1 MQSTELIAPLAIQTP
16 FAINGDKNIPSQN
29 AQGTDTSSINLGFLP
44 ITSEPLDDGGIAP
57 ERIDFNGMFYLST
70 DQRTYLQNGGF
81 ITYDEDVATAI
92 GGYPQGAILNYLDS
106 NGNFSQVQSLLD
118 NNQYNFV
125 TTPSYI
131 NNTYWKFVSGKP
143 TVISVLE
150 QIYPVGAIFLGTT
163 STCPM
168 AALFGTWTL
177 VSSGKALWTGNG
189 TTGSG
194 GTSQANYYNA
204 PANTYIPAGLP
215 EIDGKW
221 GGNELSENPTVT
233 KAFSKYKGGN
243 PPAEGTGT
251 NYKIEFN
258 ASGANTIYGL
268 SSTVQPPA
276 YVVNVWRR
284 TA

>member
-1 MQSTELIAPLAIQTP
+1 MQSTELVAPLAIQTP
-16 FAINGDKNIPSQN
+16 IAINGDKNIPKQN

-70 DQRTYLQNGGF
+70 DQRTYLQNGGY
-81 ITYDEDVATAI
+81 ITYNDDVATAI

-106 NGNFSQVQSLLD
+106 NGNFSQVQSLID
-118 NNQYNFV
+118 NNQYNFI
-125 TTPSYI
+125 TTPGYI

-150 QIYPVGAIFLGTT
+150 QIYPVGAIFIGTT

-168 AALFGTWTL
+168 SAIFGTWVLVAQDRCLQGASENHEPNTTIAASL
-177 VSSGKALWTGNG
+177 PNITGRFGVVGSGSNVGWNTSVSSSGNAFYRLNG
-189 TTGSG
+189 IGDGGPAAASGSG
-194 GTSQANYYNA
+194 GF
-204 PANTYIPAGLP
+204 G
-215 EIDGKW
+215 
-221 GGNELSENPTVT
+221 
-233 KAFSKYKGGN
+233 
-243 PPAEGTGT
+243 
-251 NYKIEFN
+251 FN
-258 ASGANTIYGL
+258 ASRVNSQFSG
-268 SSTVQPPA
+268 STLQPSV

>member
-1 MQSTELIAPLAIQTP
+1 MQSTELVAPLAIQTP
-16 FAINGDKNIPSQN
+16 IAINGDKNIPKQN
-29 AQGTDTSSINLGFLP
+29 AQGTDTSSISLGFLP

-70 DQRTYLQNGGF
+70 DQRTYLQNGGY
-81 ITYDEDVATAI
+81 ITYNVEVATAI

-106 NGNFSQVQSLLD
+106 SGNFSQVQSLID

-150 QIYPVGAIFLGTT
+150 QVYPIGAIFIGTT
-163 STCPM
+163 SSCPM
-168 AALFGTWTL
+168 AAIFGTWEL
-177 VSSGKALWTGNG
+177 VAEDRCLQGSSENHQPNTTIPASLPNVKGGWYLGNG
-189 TTGSG
+189 G
-194 GTSQANYYNA
+194 YYDDHKS
-204 PANTYIPAGLP
+204 T
-215 EIDGKW
+215 
-221 GGNELSENPTVT
+221 
-233 KAFSKYKGGN
+233 
-243 PPAEGTGT
+243 
-251 NYKIEFN
+251 
-258 ASGANTIYGL
+258 ASGAIKVSKGGYGNNGARLSGQGSKFTLDVSANLNSIYSDNTT
-268 SSTVQPPA
+268 TVQPSA

>member
-1 MQSTELIAPLAIQTP
+1 MQSTELVAPLAIQTP
-16 FAINGDKNIPSQN
+16 IAINGDKNIPKQN

-70 DQRTYLQNGGF
+70 DQRTYLQNGGY
-81 ITYDEDVATAI
+81 ITYNDDVATAI
-92 GGYPQGAILNYLDS
+92 GGYPQGAVLNYLDS
-106 NGNFSQVQSLLD
+106 NGNFSQVQSLID

-150 QIYPVGAIFLGTT
+150 QIYPVGAIFIGTT

-168 AALFGTWTL
+168 SAIFGTWVL
-177 VSSGKALWTGNG
+177 VAQDRCLQGASANHLPN
-189 TTGSG
+189 TTIAAS
-194 GTSQANYYNA
+194 
-204 PANTYIPAGLP
+204 LP
-215 EIDGKW
+215 NIEGKW
-221 GGNELSENPTVT
+221 GGNELSENPTAT
-233 KAFSKYKGGN
+233 GAFSKYKGGN
-243 PPAEGTGT
+243 PPASGEGT
-251 NYKIEFN
+251 NYKIQFN
-258 ASGANTIYGL
+258 AYDSSTIYSGA
-268 SSTVQPPA
+268 TVQPPA